1 MPFPCSLM
9 ERAVSSGL
17 LAANAILQQ
26 EGVQRRPLLSINP
39 EGVLNI

>member
-1 MPFPCSLM
+1 M